1 MKVCELK
8 EKIKDYPKGDL
19 KKVIVELYK
28 SIPKK
33 IKEEKEIDDIIINID
48 KPINTKKNRDY

>member
-8 EKIKDYPKGDL
+8 EKIKDYPKVDL
-19 KKVIVELYK
+19 KMVIVELYK

-33 IKEEKEIDDIIINID
+33 IKEE
-48 KPINTKKNRDY
+48 RHYH